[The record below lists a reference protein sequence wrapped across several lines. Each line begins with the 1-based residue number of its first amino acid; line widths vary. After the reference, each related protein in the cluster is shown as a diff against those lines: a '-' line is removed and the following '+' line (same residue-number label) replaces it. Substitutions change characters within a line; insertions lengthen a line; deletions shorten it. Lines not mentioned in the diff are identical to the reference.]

1 MMMLIKILI
10 LVDSKRFLMFLA
22 LFPFSEVV
30 YIAAIFLAW
39 IYIAFGII
47 GNSQAS
53 HQDRAVNNNAEVYQ
67 NQIHFEAV
75 NIHHERTFQLNNT
88 ISAFSVA
95 VCSNNSFAPDYFPNV
110 CAVTSGHPEVFYS
123 DDIISNKPKRAPPV
137 FNS

>member
-1 MMMLIKILI
+1 M
-10 LVDSKRFLMFLA
+10 VDSKRFLMFLA

-47 GNSQAS
+47 GNSHTS

-67 NQIHFEAV
+67 NQIHFEDV
-75 NIHHERTFQLNNT
+75 NSHHERTFQWNTT

-95 VCSNNSFAPDYFPNV
+95 VCLKNSFPPDYFPDI
-110 CAVTSGHPEVFYS
+110 CAVSYGHPEVFYS
-123 DDIISNKPKRAPPV
+123 DDVISNKPKRAPPI